1 MTTPTNWPTPEQP
14 GVPMFPNR
22 DGKHVIDVDPDGQKN
37 ELVYYW
43 KAEHQVWVSYDHEGP
58 DDALEEYD
66 LIGWAYVGPCLTP
79 TQISDMLAGERERC
93 ANVCDTLK
101 AREREIHGIGL
112 STTAVERTAKAYD
125 SAGYLIRKLG
135 EAR

>member
-1 MTTPTNWPTPEQP
+1 MTTPTNWPNPERP
-14 GVPMFPNR
+14 GVPLFPWR
-22 DGKHVIDVDPDGQKN
+22 DGWHVLDTAPKVLGS

-43 KAEHQVWVSYDHEGP
+43 KAEHQVWVEYDYEGL

-79 TQISDMLAGERERC
+79 TQIAEMLAKERERC
-93 ANVCDTLK
+93 AKICDTLK
-101 AREREIHGIGL
+101 ARERETYGIGL

-125 SAGYLIRKLG
+125 TAGYMIRKLG
-135 EAR
+135 EA